1 MEEVKQM
8 INVLLISLLL
18 VALYIVCKYMYYGGS
33 VSFKNHYI
41 SKSSIIPFVVHLALN
56 IVLFLL
62 WVRLLGAMLS
72 PTVSRMIDNN
82 LSDFKENVP
91 VLAFIYFVLLLIVI
105 VTVSLMNKIL
115 KHSYYTVI
123 TLLRIRSQKK
133 NTITNIFLKAI
144 HNESDEI
151 IVEKYKT
158 MKKAPLLPSEMP
170 RLSKSEEM
178 KLISALL
185 NMREYEE
192 ATKLSKS
199 YVRSNMKLVK
209 NKIALKPLAKSKR
222 N

>member
-1 MEEVKQM
+1 MEEVGQM
-8 INVLLISLLL
+8 INVLTISLLF
-18 VALYIVCKYMYYGGS
+18 VALYMVCKYMYYGGR

-41 SKSSIIPFVVHLALN
+41 SKSFIVPFIVHLFLN
-56 IVLFLL
+56 IVLFII

-82 LSDFKENVP
+82 LSDFKGNVP
-91 VLAFIYFVLLLIVI
+91 VMVFIFFVLLLIVI

-115 KHSYYTVI
+115 KNCYYTVI
-123 TLLRIRSQKK
+123 TLLRLRSQKK

-144 HNESDEI
+144 HNESDEV

-158 MKKAPLLPSEMP
+158 MEKAPLLPYETP
-170 RLSKSEEM
+170 RLTKSEEM

-185 NMREYEE
+185 NKREYEE

-209 NKIALKPLAKSKR
+209 NKIALKPLSKGKS